1 MLVIELKR
9 EHMPGLQRDS
19 VRSLESE
26 WGCFVAQ
33 EAPLLRHSDVLKPGK
48 SHPVQVKDLILKKK
62 WDSEDSEENTISNNK
77 NTKNVN
83 RRV

>member
-1 MLVIELKR
+1 MLAIELKR

-19 VRSLESE
+19 VRGLESE
-26 WGCFVAQ
+26 WGHFVAQ

-48 SHPVQVKDLILKKK
+48 SHPVQVKDLILKK
-62 WDSEDSEENTISNNK
+62 WDSEASEENKVFNNK